1 MLQPP
6 QVQDQGGQGGQQGQQ
21 VMTTRTTEEEE
32 EAEHEGVI
40 DSFSHIILL
49 CVLEP

>member
-32 EAEHEGVI
+32 EEETEHEGVI
-40 DSFSHIILL
+40 DSFIHIFFRV
-49 CVLEP
+49 C